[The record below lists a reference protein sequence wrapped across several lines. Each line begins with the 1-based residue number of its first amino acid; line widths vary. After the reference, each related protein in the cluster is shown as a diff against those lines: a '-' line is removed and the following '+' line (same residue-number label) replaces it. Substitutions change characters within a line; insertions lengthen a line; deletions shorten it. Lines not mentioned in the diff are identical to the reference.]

1 VSKTVYLDVKYVIV
15 TRNYDFFMYTQN
27 LIENITLS
35 IGIIL
40 VAALNC
46 DTKQSERYGNVAS
59 HSL

>member
-1 VSKTVYLDVKYVIV
+1 MLSLLEIMI
-15 TRNYDFFMYTQN
+15 FFMYTQN